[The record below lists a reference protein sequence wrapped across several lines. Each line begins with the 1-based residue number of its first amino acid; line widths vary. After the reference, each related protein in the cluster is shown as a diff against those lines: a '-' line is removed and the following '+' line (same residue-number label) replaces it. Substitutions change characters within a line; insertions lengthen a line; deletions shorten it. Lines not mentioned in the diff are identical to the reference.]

1 MSSSGHVD
9 NKLKDIFILGE
20 EPTQGLDDTI
30 LIAEAIHPINF
41 TQPNKKFVLSI
52 DYNGRNSFLFVNTT
66 KLY

>member
-9 NKLKDIFILGE
+9 NQLKDIFILGE

-41 TQPNKKFVLSI
+41 PI
-52 DYNGRNSFLFVNTT
+52 NTT
-66 KLY
+66 KQKICIKYTLLWKE